1 MTRLRLAFLGTPD
14 FARVSLEAL
23 AAAGHEIAAVYS
35 QPPRPAGRGKKLR
48 PSPVQACAEARG
60 WEVRTPKRL
69 KDPEAQAAF
78 AALDLDVAVVA
89 AYGLILP
96 KAILE
101 APRLG
106 CLNVHASLLPRWRG
120 AAPIQRAILA
130 GDRETGI
137 TIMQMDEGLDTGAI
151 LLKEAIPIGAR
162 TTASELHDALA
173 DLGGRL
179 IVAALESLAEGSLD
193 PRPQPEAGVTYAAKL
208 ERGEGRLDW
217 RESAAALD
225 RRRRAFAPW
234 PGAWFEAAGE
244 RIKVLDSE
252 VAQRPAGA
260 APGQVLDDG
269 LTIACGEGALR
280 PLTLQRA
287 GKQPMAAAAFLRGFA
302 LEPGTRLPLPDPW
315 PTPGPDPVP

>member
-60 WEVRTPKRL
+60 WELRTPRRL
-69 KDPEAQAAF
+69 KDPEEQAAF
-78 AALDLDVAVVA
+78 AALELDVAVVA

-130 GDRETGI
+130 GDAETGI
-137 TIMQMDEGLDTGAI
+137 TIMQMDEGLDTGAM
-151 LLKEAIPIGAR
+151 LLQEAIPIAPR
-162 TTASELHDALA
+162 TTASALHDALA
-173 DLGGRL
+173 ALGGRL
-179 IVAALESLAEGSLD
+179 IVEALDGLAAGRLTA
-193 PRPQPEAGVTYAAKL
+193 RPQPEAGATYAAKL
-208 ERGEGRLDW
+208 ERSEGRLDW
-217 RESAAALD
+217 RETAEALD

-252 VAQRPAGA
+252 IVEGGGEA
-260 APGQVLDDG
+260 APGRVLDAA
-269 LTIACGEGALR
+269 LTIACGAGALR
-280 PLTLQRA
+280 LVTVQRA
-287 GKQPMAAAAFLRGFA
+287 GKQPMAAAEFLRGFPLA
-302 LEPGTRLPLPDPW
+302 PGTALPLPDSEA
-315 PTPGPDPVP
+315 